1 MLARVRNNSGRKLF
15 AIEKSVCFWATVT
28 KRREGVK
35 SFPDGKFFAVL
46 LFWRL
51 MKYLSLVLFVL
62 LAGATTTSFVLFN
75 QLKHSQK
82 EIRTID
88 IDPNILHAKLAS
100 QPPEWMLKQIRK
112 DLSAYPKGI
121 TKQMLDD
128 AFQGERIK
136 TFSLVR
142 FTLKEG
148 HISFSHDEKNLY
160 SRHFRELLACI
171 KKLGEHLD
179 LPDVDFIVSLE
190 DGFEGNPGLGP
201 CFVFAKREDVASLI
215 LIPDI
220 KALAGYGKLRKMI
233 PEANT
238 AIPWNEKLAKTFWRG
253 SSTGGYS
260 TLASWDKL
268 ARAKLVLA
276 SLSFPQEIDARF
288 NSVVQCDPEVPGL
301 MKAKGMV
308 SASVSRPDHLKYKY
322 LVDVDGNSCSYE
334 RYFWLLLSNSLV
346 IKQVT
351 PNIQWYYGGLEP
363 YKHFLPVKE
372 DLSDLVEKIDWA
384 RQHDEE
390 ARMMAERS
398 TEFVE
403 NNLSSEDTLL
413 YLSLLLKEYALKFSV
428 D

>member
-1 MLARVRNNSGRKLF
+1 
-15 AIEKSVCFWATVT
+15 
-28 KRREGVK
+28 
-35 SFPDGKFFAVL
+35 
-46 LFWRL
+46 
-51 MKYLSLVLFVL
+51 MKYISAVLFVL
-62 LAGATTTSFVLFN
+62 FAAATTVSFVLNN

-82 EIRTID
+82 EIRTISV
-88 IDPNILHAKLAS
+88 DPKILQAKLNRT
-100 QPPEWMLKQIRK
+100 PPEWMIRQIRK
-112 DLSAYPKGI
+112 DLSAYPNGI
-121 TKQMLDD
+121 TKQMIDD
-128 AFQGERIK
+128 AFQGERIE

-142 FTLKEG
+142 FSIKDG
-148 HISFSHDEKNLY
+148 HIAFSHDEKNLY

-171 KKLGEHLD
+171 KKLGQHVK

-190 DGFEGNPGLGP
+190 DGFEGNPGIGP
-201 CFVFAKREDVASLI
+201 CLVFAKREDADSLI

-233 PEANT
+233 PEAN
-238 AIPWNEKLAKTFWRG
+238 AQISWDKKLAKTFWRG

-260 TLASWDKL
+260 TLTTWEKL
-268 ARAKLVLA
+268 ARAQLVL
-276 SLSFPQEIDARF
+276 LSMSYPQDIDARF
-288 NSVVQCDPEVPGL
+288 NSVVQCDPEVPPL

-308 SASVSRPDHLKYKY
+308 SSSVSRPDHLKYKY

-351 PNIQWYYGGLEP
+351 PNIQWYYGALEP

-372 DLSDLVEKIDWA
+372 DLSDLMEKIEWA
-384 RQHDEE
+384 RQHDDE

-403 NNLSSEDTLL
+403 NNLSSEDTLV

-428 D
+428 Q